1 MKPFMENICMHPH
14 CQGTDCKNC
23 CHFTPKAYGIKVPK
37 WIGHVLFNLEAWL
50 VEREFKKMD
59 GKF

>member
-14 CQGTDCKNC
+14 CKEIDCKNC

-37 WIGHVLFNLEAWL
+37 WIGHILFNLGAWCN
-50 VEREFKKMD
+50 RR
-59 GKF
+59 GR

>member
-37 WIGHVLFNLEAWL
+37 RLGHVLFNLEAWL
-50 VEREFKKMD
+50 VEREFKKMK